1 METYELHVC
10 QNGDWRNLKTFE
22 ARQAAMS
29 ASIELERAR
38 RFSAVKIFKLAL
50 DPEVTGNTKKLIHRW
65 SAEADKKVKDREV
78 DDNID
83 RQKQERRK
91 VHEKRKLARERR
103 KKEIRNYVLLAGL
116 SITLVFGLAILSMLP
131 SL

>member
-10 QNGDWRNLKTFE
+10 QNGDWRKLKTFE
-22 ARQAAMS
+22 VRQAAMS

-65 SAEADKKVKDREV
+65 SAETSSPVGRLWV
-78 DDNID
+78 
-83 RQKQERRK
+83 
-91 VHEKRKLARERR
+91 
-103 KKEIRNYVLLAGL
+103 
-116 SITLVFGLAILSMLP
+116 TLRHSQPCPECLFLGVEML
-131 SL
+131 